1 MSNKSALISSHGIT
15 PLADQIFF
23 KFWNKTFDSFIW
35 DGWWVWE
42 IAYQTKQE
50 EEGVID
56 RGAVTVVG
64 ERGLVLS
71 AKMGR
76 VTGLTMIWDSWARA
90 QCYLLFP
97 AVTLYATMAPLPTN
111 RSEYCCCPQLANW
124 VKKYQSGGIQNW
136 RYIKD
141 KLGNP
146 PSIYLLLLYAALCFG
161 NIFFELRHWR
171 LKNLFRI

>member
-1 MSNKSALISSHGIT
+1 
-15 PLADQIFF
+15 
-23 KFWNKTFDSFIW
+23 
-35 DGWWVWE
+35 
-42 IAYQTKQE
+42 
-50 EEGVID
+50 
-56 RGAVTVVG
+56 
-64 ERGLVLS
+64 
-71 AKMGR
+71 MGR

-141 KLGNP
+141 KLENP
-146 PSIYLLLLYAALCFG
+146 PTFIYFFCMLLFVLAISSSNWDIGGWKICLEFNLLFKKGPRTRAGSQEALQDWIVSANLTVNGHTLKGKEFNTLHSIFMT
-161 NIFFELRHWR
+161 NQI
-171 LKNLFRI
+171 K

>member
-1 MSNKSALISSHGIT
+1 M
-15 PLADQIFF
+15 
-23 KFWNKTFDSFIW
+23 
-35 DGWWVWE
+35 
-42 IAYQTKQE
+42 
-50 EEGVID
+50 
-56 RGAVTVVG
+56 
-64 ERGLVLS
+64 LS

-76 VTGLTMIWDSWARA
+76 VTGLTMIWESWARA

-141 KLGNP
+141 KLENP
-146 PSIYLLLLYAALCFG
+146 PCVYLLLLYAALCLG
-161 NIFFELRHWR
+161 NIFFELRPLEVEKLVR
-171 LKNLFRI
+171 NLICSLKKVPEQEQGLRKPSKTGLCQPT